1 MENIGAFLGF
11 WERGAQK
18 RSNFEETASRSVK
31 RWASTTVFLSFF
43 IILFIGSFLYWV
55 NVSVFPGSLLREEIF
70 ASKSSEES
78 LGECPEY
85 FRWIHKDLEP
95 WKHTG
100 ISREMLE
107 RAKAHAQFRLVI
119 INGDAYVEKYKNAYQ
134 TRDVFT
140 VWGILQLLRLYPGKV
155 PDLELMFSCGDRPVV
170 KKRDYEGANSTS
182 PPPVF
187 HYCGDQESL
196 DIVFP
201 DWSFWGWA
209 ETNIRPWNSI
219 LEDIKEGNK
228 RTKWINRAPYAYW
241 KGNPY
246 VSIAREDLM
255 KCNVTDKY
263 QWKTRLYVQD
273 WHKEKKQGFEK
284 SKLADQC
291 THRYK
296 IYVEGQAWS
305 VSEKYIL
312 ACDSMTLLI
321 EPKYYDFYSRS
332 LVPLQHYW
340 PVRTARK
347 CRDIKFAVE
356 WGNTHT
362 RQARAIGR
370 AGSRYMQEKL
380 KMKYVYDY
388 MFHLLIEYA
397 KLLKFEPRIPNEG
410 KKVCAQKLASS
421 QNGLGKRF
429 MVESMVNSSSETLP
443 CTMPPPF
450 EPLSLK
456 AFFENN
462 EMIKR
467 QVEMR
472 EKDSWESLKFG

>member
-273 WHKEKKQGFEK
+273 WHKEKKQGFKK

-305 VSEKYIL
+305 
-312 ACDSMTLLI
+312 
-321 EPKYYDFYSRS
+321 
-332 LVPLQHYW
+332 
-340 PVRTARK
+340 
-347 CRDIKFAVE
+347 
-356 WGNTHT
+356 
-362 RQARAIGR
+362 ARAIGR

-467 QVEMR
+467 QVEMW

>member
-43 IILFIGSFLYWV
+43 MILFIGSFLYWV
-55 NVSVFPGSLLREEIF
+55 NVVSSLLREEIF

-263 QWKTRLYVQD
+263 QWKTRLYVQ
-273 WHKEKKQGFEK
+273 
-284 SKLADQC
+284 
-291 THRYK
+291 
-296 IYVEGQAWS
+296 
-305 VSEKYIL
+305 
-312 ACDSMTLLI
+312 
-321 EPKYYDFYSRS
+321 
-332 LVPLQHYW
+332 HYW

-450 EPLSLK
+450 EPLSLE

>member
-55 NVSVFPGSLLREEIF
+55 NVVSSLLREEIF

-263 QWKTRLYVQD
+263 QWKTRLYVQ
-273 WHKEKKQGFEK
+273 
-284 SKLADQC
+284 
-291 THRYK
+291 
-296 IYVEGQAWS
+296 
-305 VSEKYIL
+305 
-312 ACDSMTLLI
+312 
-321 EPKYYDFYSRS
+321 
-332 LVPLQHYW
+332 HYW

>member
-11 WERGAQK
+11 WERGTKK
-18 RSNFEETASRSVK
+18 RINFEETASRSVK

-43 IILFIGSFLYWV
+43 ITLFIGSFLYWV

-70 ASKSSEES
+70 ASKSLEES

-201 DWSFWGWA
+201 DWTFWGWA

-273 WHKEKKQGFEK
+273 WHKEKKQGYKK

-305 VSEKYIL
+305 
-312 ACDSMTLLI
+312 
-321 EPKYYDFYSRS
+321 
-332 LVPLQHYW
+332 HYW

-429 MVESMVNSSSETLP
+429 MVESMVNSSSEALP
-443 CTMPPPF
+443 CTMPSPF
-450 EPLSLK
+450 EPLSLE

-467 QVEMR
+467 QVEMW
-472 EKDSWESLKFG
+472 EKDFWESLKFG

>member
-11 WERGAQK
+11 WERGTKK

-43 IILFIGSFLYWV
+43 IIIFIGSFLYWV

-70 ASKSSEES
+70 ASKILEES

-273 WHKEKKQGFEK
+273 WHKEKKQGFKK

-291 THRYK
+291 THRFK

-305 VSEKYIL
+305 
-312 ACDSMTLLI
+312 
-321 EPKYYDFYSRS
+321 
-332 LVPLQHYW
+332 HYW

-362 RQARAIGR
+362 RQARAIGS

-429 MVESMVNSSSETLP
+429 MVESMVNSSSEALP

-450 EPLSLK
+450 EPLSLE

-467 QVEMR
+467 QVEMW
-472 EKDSWESLKFG
+472 EKDFWESLKFG